1 MKPNHFAQAMCLLI
15 AAIVLLA
22 AGCNRQRTDQ
32 PTGPTRGEVLQ
43 RYRQPYAEMRE
54 RLKQIA
60 QLLPPK
66 NSVKDNPSGTT
77 QLNLNPLPSYKRS
90 AMKGPVTDNTGV
102 LAAEQLLD
110 PEVTPEFDL
119 MLLGFPQSCFYW
131 LSQKYASAA
140 DLNSADD
147 GSLAAGFE
155 AGLARRYLLVYRT
168 ARYDRPTIVNSS
180 SFTPGAIDVELF
192 LVDFQSPKVL
202 TSFNASAKTS
212 SEARAPENSNVLI
225 HVEDTLRQ
233 NLRQVIAASFA
244 KKTGGTLEY

>member
-1 MKPNHFAQAMCLLI
+1 MKLNHSVHATCLLI
-15 AAIVLLA
+15 AGLVLLG
-22 AGCNRQRTDQ
+22 AGCNRERIDQ
-32 PTGPTRGEVLQ
+32 PAGPTRREVIE
-43 RYRQPYAEMRE
+43 RYRPRYTEMRE

-66 NSVKDNPSGTT
+66 NSVKDSPSETT

-102 LAAEQLLD
+102 LAAEQLFN
-110 PEVTPEFDL
+110 PETKPEFDL

-131 LSQKYASAA
+131 LSQDFASAA

-168 ARYDRPTIVNSS
+168 ARYDRPTIVNPS
-180 SFTPGAIDVELF
+180 SFTPGAIDLELF

-212 SEARAPENSNVLI
+212 SEARVPENSNVLI

-244 KKTGGTLEY
+244 KKTGGAIEY